1 MSKRDSDLKRLLHAA
16 AEAMADEPVQ
26 APFGFDTRVVAQ
38 WRAQRS
44 ESFGDSLN
52 LARLCRRVT
61 LGAIIVAACASAGA
75 FWEFKEN
82 DDLDGSAANAYAM
95 ADSVIEAGA
104 WQ

>member
-1 MSKRDSDLKRLLHAA
+1 MSRRDSSLTQLLRAA
-16 AEAMADEPVQ
+16 AGAPADEPVQ

-38 WRAQRS
+38 WRAQRA
-44 ESFGDSLN
+44 ERFGDSLN
-52 LARLCRRVT
+52 LARLCRHVT

-82 DDLDGSAANAYAM
+82 DDLDEPAANAYAM